1 MQSFA
6 TIYAKT
12 FYTFFSKLVGTITG
26 LLPFSLVEL
35 LAYAAVLWIVWRL
48 GAVLYFA
55 IRHDTGKMK
64 KHGKRFL
71 RGVIQMLLF
80 IGITYFL
87 NCWISYRRDSF
98 AVEIGLQRSKHSAE
112 DLEKLCGYLV
122 TEVNETEEKLW
133 TKANAGTSEAVEAVI
148 EKSEIK
154 DEAKEG
160 ASEEYT
166 AVPKAYRFPMDDTG
180 STYSVVG
187 QGEETEEYNTA
198 TWSYM
203 LSAGREAAKAMSR
216 LGRTYTCLSG
226 PYPKAKPV
234 LFSKI
239 WSEQQTTGFYSPFTF
254 EANVNREIPYYD
266 LPFTMCHELSH
277 LRGFML
283 EDEANFIGILA
294 CADSDNLYFQYSAYV
309 SAWVYVG
316 NSLAIENPEAFT
328 TLYGSLN
335 ARTRRDLQYN
345 NAYWDQY
352 RGKLAETHEK
362 VNDTYLKANNQP
374 AGTKTYDM
382 VTELLLSYYDQHESL
397 IAGS

>member
-1 MQSFA
+1 
-6 TIYAKT
+6 
-12 FYTFFSKLVGTITG
+12 
-26 LLPFSLVEL
+26 
-35 LAYAAVLWIVWRL
+35 
-48 GAVLYFA
+48 
-55 IRHDTGKMK
+55 
-64 KHGKRFL
+64 
-71 RGVIQMLLF
+71 
-80 IGITYFL
+80 
-87 NCWISYRRDSF
+87 
-98 AVEIGLQRSKHSAE
+98 
-112 DLEKLCGYLV
+112 
-122 TEVNETEEKLW
+122 
-133 TKANAGTSEAVEAVI
+133 
-148 EKSEIK
+148 
-154 DEAKEG
+154 
-160 ASEEYT
+160 
-166 AVPKAYRFPMDDTG
+166 
-180 STYSVVG
+180 
-187 QGEETEEYNTA
+187 
-198 TWSYM
+198 
-203 LSAGREAAKAMSR
+203 
-216 LGRTYTCLSG
+216 
-226 PYPKAKPV
+226 
-234 LFSKI
+234 
-239 WSEQQTTGFYSPFTF
+239 
-254 EANVNREIPYYD
+254 
-266 LPFTMCHELSH
+266 MCHELSH

>member
-1 MQSFA
+1 MESFA

-48 GAVLYFA
+48 GALLYFA
-55 IRHDTGKMK
+55 IRHDTGRMK

-112 DLEKLCGYLV
+112 DLEKLCSYLV

-133 TKANAGTSEAVEAVI
+133 TKANAGAF
-148 EKSEIK
+148 
-154 DEAKEG
+154 D
-160 ASEEYT
+160 
-166 AVPKAYRFPMDDTG
+166 AYRFPMNDSG
-180 STYSVVG
+180 NIYSVVG
-187 QGEETEEYNTA
+187 QGEETNPYNTA
-198 TWSYM
+198 TWEYM
-203 LSAGREAAKAMSR
+203 LYTGMEAAKAMTR
-216 LGRTYTCLSG
+216 LGETYSCLSG

-316 NSLAIENPEAFT
+316 NSLAQEKPEAFT